1 MTTMTPD
8 QEVELRQRLGRNNAA
23 FSTPYLD
30 AIWTSTGTM
39 AAAMVRC
46 FEDLMNDTA
55 LFNDYT
61 KNDTQEKRSQ
71 IFDHIA
77 GKVLP
82 YWVKKAA
89 EETAAAN
96 PRSQGVKILG
106 LRAVPPRRVEYPAT
120 DPGCDDPYRR
130 RS

>member
-1 MTTMTPD
+1 MTTMTAA

-30 AIWTSTGTM
+30 AIWASTGTM
-39 AAAMVRC
+39 TTAMVRC
-46 FEDLMNDTA
+46 YEDLMNDTA

-77 GKVLP
+77 SKVLP

-89 EETAAAN
+89 EEDAAAN
-96 PRSQGVKILG
+96 PQRRTAKIRG
-106 LRAVPPRRVEYPAT
+106 LRPVPPRSIERPST
-120 DPGCDDPYRR
+120 DPGDDPYGRF
-130 RS
+130 